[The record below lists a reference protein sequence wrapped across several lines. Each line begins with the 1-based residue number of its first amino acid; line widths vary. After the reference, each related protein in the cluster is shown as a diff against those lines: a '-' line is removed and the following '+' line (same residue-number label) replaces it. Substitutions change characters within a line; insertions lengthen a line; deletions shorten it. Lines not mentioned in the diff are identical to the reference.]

1 MIGRFVVWAAVGALT
16 VPFAAAAQPQDAASA
31 PLKIEDFT
39 RDPALSQ
46 PKISPDGT
54 HLAWIE
60 DNTLYI
66 FDTRDQTAKH
76 ASGGKYPMAGLD
88 WIDNDDLAVYPEQLT
103 RKQLI
108 ARPKYRFSPL
118 VVSKEARIVRPLM
131 ARPDGKVWPEDMTP
145 IVRYVTTPVPA
156 TVTFTDE
163 RVYTVEVATGKRT
176 VTATLIRGDWHFFDA
191 KGTERVAVDFND
203 SKVSYGF
210 TGATVRYRDASG
222 TVQTLKLPRQDKDN
236 IYYTDFDYAA
246 DDNGLY
252 WSQFDYKAG
261 IASIYRFDLATG
273 AKTLFRTTAEKNTGI
288 VLNAKGKVVGVSTE
302 SDRLHVDW
310 TDPYYK
316 TMMEAVQKLF
326 PEAEVAITDMSDDGG
341 KVVFLISGPQQPD
354 TYYIYDAQS
363 RHLDEIGT
371 NYPELEGQVLAP
383 MTYVT
388 YKARDGL
395 DIPAYVT
402 KFKDTPVDA
411 PLIVLAHGGPAARD
425 DYGFDYQAQYFAH
438 RGYVVLQ
445 PQYRGSRGFGDAFE
459 RAGNRHLAQMTT
471 DLEDGVHYLAAQH
484 MIDPAKVCVVGWS
497 WGGYLAQA
505 GLAFAPDTY
514 VCGISGDGVS
524 DLIESINEDD
534 YWGGHVSSYWRDVI
548 GRPWSDGD
556 QIRAVS
562 PIDHVDAIK
571 APLLLIHGKADD
583 VVDIRQSDRM
593 NAAMKRAGKDVTYIA
608 VTDMPHGPDTPED
621 RLALLKDMDAFI
633 AKAFAKGK

>member
-383 MTYVT
+383 LVFRRTV
-388 YKARDGL
+388 ARRPGHPGL
-395 DIPAYVT
+395 CHQVQGHAGGCPA
-402 KFKDTPVDA
+402 DRA
-411 PLIVLAHGGPAARD
+411 
-425 DYGFDYQAQYFAH
+425 
-438 RGYVVLQ
+438 
-445 PQYRGSRGFGDAFE
+445 GSRRSGGARRLRLRLPGPVLRASGLCGAATAISRLAGIRRRLRTRRQPAPGPDDDGPGGWRALPGRPAHDRSGQGLRGRLVVGRLSRPGGAGL
-459 RAGNRHLAQMTT
+459 RAGHLCLRHFRRRRL
-471 DLEDGVHYLAAQH
+471 
-484 MIDPAKVCVVGWS
+484 
-497 WGGYLAQA
+497 
-505 GLAFAPDTY
+505 
-514 VCGISGDGVS
+514 
-524 DLIESINEDD
+524 
-534 YWGGHVSSYWRDVI
+534 
-548 GRPWSDGD
+548 
-556 QIRAVS
+556 
-562 PIDHVDAIK
+562 
-571 APLLLIHGKADD
+571 
-583 VVDIRQSDRM
+583 
-593 NAAMKRAGKDVTYIA
+593 
-608 VTDMPHGPDTPED
+608 GPDRID
-621 RLALLKDMDAFI
+621 Q
-633 AKAFAKGK
+633 